1 MSSGSNDTGNDSKG
15 IDQVMGDENLN
26 AAAQGSGSENLSA
39 EASLKIELAQAN
51 ERALRAQAE
60 LENFRKRIYRDTDQ
74 QLKFATV
81 GLLKDILEVSDN
93 LARALDAASSSE
105 ASSGVAQGIKMVQ
118 SQLLTVLGKHNCQPI
133 EAMGKPFDPNFHE
146 ALTQMP
152 SSEYPAGTIVQE
164 LRKGYMLHDR
174 VVRPSQVILS
184 SGAPGGTS

>member
-1 MSSGSNDTGNDSKG
+1 MSSGSNDTGNDSEG
-15 IDQVMGDENLN
+15 IDQVMGDESLN
-26 AAAQGSGSENLSA
+26 AAAQGSGAENISV
-39 EASLKIELAQAN
+39 EASLKLELAQAN

-133 EAMGKPFDPNFHE
+133 ESMGKPFDPNFHE

-184 SGAPGGTS
+184 SGAPGGA

>member
-1 MSSGSNDTGNDSKG
+1 MSSGSNDTGNDLEG
-15 IDQVMGDENLN
+15 IDQVMGDESLN
-26 AAAQGSGSENLSA
+26 AAAHGSGGENISA

-133 EAMGKPFDPNFHE
+133 ESMGKPFDPNFHE
-146 ALTQMP
+146 ALPQMP
-152 SSEYPAGTIVQE
+152 SAEHPAGTIVQE

-184 SGAPGGTS
+184 SGAPGGA